1 MPIRSAA
8 HRTSHPSKA
17 RKRQA
22 GLRARGALL
31 APYAWE
37 RERASERASEGGR
50 ERGREEGGTRVPRKR
65 VAPSSSTSQENGG
78 ELRLAE
84 GRKQGREGGREQ
96 ERQSESEPQ
105 ESRKSI
111 SWNQRRSA
119 SCSTLPQLAF
129 AEGRLLNP
137 GLVQYCSPREFLH
150 RAVYGLQ
157 QRDQQEDSRT
167 GK

>member
-1 MPIRSAA
+1 MP
-8 HRTSHPSKA
+8 
-17 RKRQA
+17 
-22 GLRARGALL
+22 G
-31 APYAWE
+31 
-37 RERASERASEGGR
+37 RESERASEGGR